1 MLSKL
6 AANSWSESNSAS
18 LHQTQGASIVCLH
31 CGFDRFWQR
40 RAKLNSAASE
50 FFDLAWASEESLVL
64 TCTMCGS
71 MREFL
76 PRGVTTTPVN

>member
-1 MLSKL
+1 MGLFSSRSAPEFTAVAASK
-6 AANSWSESNSAS
+6 
-18 LHQTQGASIVCLH
+18 SIVCLH